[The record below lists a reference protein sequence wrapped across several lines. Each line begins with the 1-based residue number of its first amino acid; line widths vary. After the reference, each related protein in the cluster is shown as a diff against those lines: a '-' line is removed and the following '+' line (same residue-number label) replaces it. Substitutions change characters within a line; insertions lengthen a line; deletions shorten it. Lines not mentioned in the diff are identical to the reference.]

1 MDGDD
6 QSFCLAGTKVWER
19 DQQEIRPEACLGS
32 IEYRTQ
38 QAMHGRLALFWR
50 QWEASG
56 GF

>member
-32 IEYRTQ
+32 IE
-38 QAMHGRLALFWR
+38 
-50 QWEASG
+50 
-56 GF
+56 